1 MKAFTQH
8 RGVAAPLLRINIDTD
23 TIIPSREMKRVSK
36 QGLSDGLFASWRY
49 SNPDERVLNPDFI
62 LNQASYA
69 NSSILLGGD
78 NFGCGSS
85 REHAAWALMEY
96 GIRCIIAPGFGSIFY
111 QNCIRNGILP
121 ITLSDEIIKN
131 LAMQVSGDPQE
142 CQLNID
148 LEQQQLTSPDG
159 EIHSFTIENSHKE
172 MLLKGLDPIALTL
185 TQEQLINQ
193 FEKQDRLKRRWAYL
207 D

>member
-1 MKAFTQH
+1 MKAFTHH

-36 QGLSDGLFASWRY
+36 EGLGDGLFASWRY

-62 LNQASYA
+62 LNQAAYF

-85 REHAAWALMEY
+85 REHAVWALMEY

-121 ITLSDEIIKN
+121 ITLSEEVIKN
-131 LAMQVSGDPQE
+131 LANQVSGDPQQS
-142 CQLNID
+142 QLNID

-159 EIHSFTIENSHKE
+159 KTHSFTIESSHKE

-185 TQEQLINQ
+185 TQEQLISQ
-193 FEKQDRLKRRWAYL
+193 FEKQDRVKRRWAYL

>member
-36 QGLSDGLFASWRY
+36 QGLGDGLFASWRY
-49 SNPDERVLNPDFI
+49 SNPDERVLDPDFI

-96 GIRCIIAPGFGSIFY
+96 GIRCIIAPSFGSIFY

-121 ITLSDEIIKN
+121 ITLSDKIINN
-131 LAMQVSGDPQE
+131 LAKQISDDPQQ

-148 LEQQQLTSPDG
+148 LDQQQITSPDG
-159 EIHSFTIENSHKE
+159 KTHSFPIEDSHKE

-185 TQEQLINQ
+185 TQEHLINQ

>member
-85 REHAAWALMEY
+85 REHAVWALMEY
-96 GIRCIIAPGFGSIFY
+96 GIRCIIAPSFGSIFY

-121 ITLSDEIIKN
+121 ITLSDKIINN
-131 LAMQVSGDPQE
+131 LAKQISDDPQQ

-148 LEQQQLTSPDG
+148 LDQQQVTSPDG
-159 EIHSFTIENSHKE
+159 KTHSFPIEDSNKE